1 LADATTLA
9 EQVRTA
15 VGGGVHLIERFEI
28 KLTVSIGMAEAL
40 TDDDEAS
47 LMKRAD
53 SALYAAKEGGRNRS
67 YRHGSPEPA
76 TQVEAQA

>member
-40 TDDDEAS
+40 TDDDEARRQGRGPQPQ
-47 LMKRAD
+47 LPPRQPRAGD
-53 SALYAAKEGGRNRS
+53 AG
-67 YRHGSPEPA
+67 
-76 TQVEAQA
+76 